1 MIDIPAQQDRPLL
14 VYDSLVAMQ
23 FEDSTQLNPILLASL
38 NYIGSTISLVE
49 STVATQFSS

>member
-1 MIDIPAQQDRPLL
+1 MIGIPAQQDRPLL

>member
-14 VYDSLVAMQ
+14 VYDGLVAMQ